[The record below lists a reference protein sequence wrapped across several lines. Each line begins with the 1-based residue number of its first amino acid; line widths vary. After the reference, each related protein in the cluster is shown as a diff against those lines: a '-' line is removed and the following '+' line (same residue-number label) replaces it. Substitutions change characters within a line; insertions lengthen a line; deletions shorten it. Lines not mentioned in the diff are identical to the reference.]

1 MEREIC
7 INKLNTIINDIDKCK
22 KIEES
27 IYQYT
32 VENAYTK
39 KITKDFADNIFK
51 RIYVNKLINLYNN
64 IDDKS
69 YIKNIN
75 LINKI
80 NNNEIDLSNIAFL
93 TPQELYPEHWKQYID
108 RYKANN
114 EFLESNTIGIKTEE
128 HKCRRCK
135 SRNCTYYQLQVRSCD
150 EPMTTFINC
159 LNCGNKWHF
168 N

>member
-1 MEREIC
+1 MERDIC
-7 INKLNTIINDIDKCK
+7 TTKLNSIINDLDISK

-32 VENAYTK
+32 IQHALKK
-39 KITKDFADNIFK
+39 KISDNFTNSSFK
-51 RIYVNKLINLYNN
+51 RIYVNKLINLYSN
-64 IDDKS
+64 IDSNS

-75 LINKI
+75 LMNKI
-80 NNNEIDLSNIAFL
+80 KNNEIDLDKIAFL
-93 TPQELYPEHWKQYID
+93 SPQELYPEHWKQYID
-108 RYKANN
+108 RFKANN

-159 LNCGNKWHF
+159 LNCGNRWHF